1 MEMSGAQTGLRYK
14 GRLLALSTTVT
25 NTLDYFGTKLI
36 TIMKSFTIVALR
48 CVYTGAIS
56 RAILH

>member
-1 MEMSGAQTGLRYK
+1 MSGAQTELRSK
-14 GRLLALSTTVT
+14 GRLLALPATVK
-25 NTLDYFGTKLI
+25 NTLDYLGTKLI

-48 CVYTGAIS
+48 CFYSGAIS